1 MAYNPAVKK
10 SGLMT
15 EAEYLAFERAALDKH
30 EFVDGRVYAM
40 AGATRE
46 HNLITGNVA
55 RRLGNQ
61 LEGKPCETYS
71 NDMRVRIP
79 RSGRFTYPD
88 VVVVCGTPQFLD
100 EEFDTLLNPVLIVE
114 VLSRTTGKYDLIEKF
129 RDYRAI
135 ESLAEYLLIAQ
146 HSRAL
151 NHFFKRNSIW
161 TIQEVGDQ
169 VELVTI
175 ACALTLDEIYERVQ
189 FDEGQQESK
198 PE

>member
-10 SGLMT
+10 SELMT
-15 EAEYLAFERAALDKH
+15 EEEYLAFERAALEKH
-30 EFVDGRVYAM
+30 EFIDGHVYKM

-55 RRLGNQ
+55 GELRSQ
-61 LEGKPCETYS
+61 LRGKPCETYS

-79 RSGRFTYPD
+79 RTGRFTYPD

-100 EEFDTLLNPVLIVE
+100 EEFDTLLNPLLIVE
-114 VLSRTTGKYDLIEKF
+114 VLSRTTGKYDLLEKF

-135 ESLAEYLLIAQ
+135 ESFAEYLLVAQ

-151 NHFFKRNSIW
+151 NHFVKRAGIW
-161 TIQEVGDQ
+161 TIQEVGER
-169 VELVTI
+169 VELATI
-175 ACALTLDEIYERVQ
+175 ACTLALDEIYERVE
-189 FDEGQQESK
+189 FDEKQQENR